1 MVQCVKLQ
9 RELPG
14 LERPPFPGELGQR
27 IFEDVSRQ
35 AFDMWREQQTL
46 IINHYGL
53 NLADPAAKQFL
64 MQEMGAFFFADQTH
78 VPEGWIPEDQ
88 SGGLGPQGKGSPL
101 SPQGKGGGSPVPQGK
116 DGRPPVPQ
124 RKQ

>member
-1 MVQCVKLQ
+1 MIQCVKLR

-27 IFEDVSRQ
+27 IFEHVSRQ

-53 NLADPAAKQFL
+53 NLADPEAKQFL
-64 MQEMGAFFFADQTH
+64 MQEMETFFFEEQEH
-78 VPEGWIPEDQ
+78 VLEGWIPEDQ
-88 SGGLGPQGKGSPL
+88 PGGLGPQGKDSPPGAQGKGGGPPA
-101 SPQGKGGGSPVPQGK
+101 PQGKGG
-116 DGRPPVPQ
+116 DPPAPQ

>member
-1 MVQCVKLQ
+1 MVQCVKLR

-27 IFEDVSRQ
+27 IFEHVSRQ
-35 AFDMWREQQTL
+35 AFDMWQEQQTL

-53 NLADPAAKQFL
+53 NLADPEAKQFL
-64 MQEMGAFFFADQTH
+64 MQEMEAFFFEEQEH

-88 SGGLGPQGKGSPL
+88 PGGLGPQGKDSP
-101 SPQGKGGGSPVPQGK
+101 PGAQGKGGGPLAPQGK
-116 DGRPPVPQ
+116 GNDPPVPQ